1 MDAHEVRRALTVW
14 TIPSLLALVVLTPW
28 NTRAQLKCPGDKMLV
43 AGKCLAPAAARALET
58 TGKPVQRKKP
68 PPRTSPYVVIKGG
81 SFMMGSNMESDEK
94 PIHRVSIRTFE
105 MTRTEVTTAQ
115 YRRCVGAGACR
126 AAEWAEEDADRNLT
140 TGTDGH
146 YEGFCDASQP
156 VVGVTH
162 RDARKF
168 CRWAG
173 GWLPSEAQWEYAA
186 RSGPGGRRFPWGN
199 ETPSCARAVMGHPRT
214 CSAADPCG
222 CGRNGTW
229 PVCSKVAGNTTHGLC
244 DMAGNVFEWLA
255 DCWMGSYHGAPAD
268 GSAWQQEPCRRRFMR
283 GGGWGARADSLRAA
297 YRYPYPPARKY
308 QKNYGFRCARPRR

>member
-1 MDAHEVRRALTVW
+1 MTVDAHEVRRALTVW

-199 ETPSCARAVMGHPRT
+199 QAATCSLAVMNDGGP
-214 CSAADPCG
+214 G
-222 CGRNGTW
+222 CGEGRTW
-229 PVCSKVAGNTTHGLC
+229 PVCSKTEGNSAQGLC
-244 DMAGNVFEWLA
+244 DMAGNVREWVE
-255 DCWMGSYHGAPAD
+255 DCWHKRYTGAPAD
-268 GSAWQQEPCRRRFMR
+268 GSAWNHACGEALRIGR
-283 GGGWGARADSLRAA
+283 GGGWSHKAGYMRASHRYNYSQVNRGISL
-297 YRYPYPPARKY
+297 
-308 QKNYGFRCARPRR
+308 GFRCAK